1 MSFQKVDIITIQST
15 HGRKTPGQR
24 PPSYYRLGLRA
35 FLKISSF
42 IPLWFFLHKSSL
54 SGLAVLN
61 AASVVVAA
69 LRSNGQY
76 ALHLQNHHHHPM
88 YMVCYLFFIDY
99 LLSSPLTIAVTLV
112 SARVPGVPPEQDH
125 YLILLHTEAPN
136 TSSSLI
142 PCMFIL
148 SFFFCF
154 YLYWVFEFVV
164 TMQPLLSSLRSLH
177 SYVGVPSQC
186 F

>member
-1 MSFQKVDIITIQST
+1 MAEK
-15 HGRKTPGQR
+15 
-24 PPSYYRLGLRA
+24 LR
-35 FLKISSF
+35 ISSIIF
-42 IPLWFFLHKSSL
+42 IIIIPCIW
-54 SGLAVLN
+54 LAVLFS
-61 AASVVVAA
+61 AD
-69 LRSNGQY
+69 
-76 ALHLQNHHHHPM
+76 HL
-88 YMVCYLFFIDY
+88 F
-99 LLSSPLTIAVTLV
+99 LTILTTAVTLV

-148 SFFFCF
+148 SLIFFCF

-164 TMQPLLSSLRSLH
+164 TMQPLLSSLSSLH